1 MLNALF
7 TRPKA
12 KKQSLQAQLAEKEAE
27 IAFLKGKLADRNR
40 YISELNLANRK
51 LIIEN
56 GELRAA
62 YNGLKEILRRRA
74 DPEAVAADIEAEKA
88 LAAEMAASERR
99 RPPSEVTRRRVDD
112 LELISEREM
121 ADVVEESLKEP
132 SRYRFEAE
140 REKQAV
146 AEIEAALD
154 RQYELAQRAEE
165 QQAKTD
171 SEAEE

>member
-27 IAFLKGKLADRNR
+27 VAFLKGKLADRNR

-62 YNGLKEILRRRA
+62 YNGLKEILRKRA

-99 RPPSEVTRRRVDD
+99 RPPSAFTRRCVED
-112 LELISEREM
+112 LEAISEQEI
-121 ADVVEESLKEP
+121 AEAVEESMKEP
-132 SRYRFEAE
+132 FRYRIEAE
-140 REKQAV
+140 QERQAV

-154 RQYELAQRAEE
+154 RQYALEQAAEQRSKAVSGAE
-165 QQAKTD
+165 Q
-171 SEAEE
+171 

>member
-27 IAFLKGKLADRNR
+27 VAFLKGKLADRNR

-62 YNGLKEILRRRA
+62 YNGLKEILRKRA

-88 LAAEMAASERR
+88 LDRKS
-99 RPPSEVTRRRVDD
+99 
-112 LELISEREM
+112 
-121 ADVVEESLKEP
+121 VV
-132 SRYRFEAE
+132 
-140 REKQAV
+140 
-146 AEIEAALD
+146 
-154 RQYELAQRAEE
+154 
-165 QQAKTD
+165 
-171 SEAEE
+171 